1 MNFSFPFRP
10 LAAAC
15 LTFLIYAI
23 ALAAP
28 AAAGTIVRFDTTL
41 GDFDVELYDDVV
53 PATVANF
60 LDYVLDGDYTNT
72 LVHRTVPNFVIQGGG
87 FRSNFA
93 GIPTDPPIP
102 LQYVLPNE
110 RGTLAMARQ
119 TSPNTATS
127 QWFINTVDN
136 STGLGPGGWS
146 SDGYAVFGRV
156 LGDGMDVVDA
166 IAAVPRY
173 QFNSPFGELPLQNY
187 TIGNQIV
194 DANKILI
201 NSVTVIG
208 YAPEPSTMVLGAMGL
223 AALGLVWRKR
233 RQKTSGW
240 KSSPPIR

>member
-1 MNFSFPFRP
+1 MNFLFPFRL
-10 LAAAC
+10 LAAAG
-15 LTFLIYAI
+15 LTFLVFAI
-23 ALAAP
+23 ALTTP

-72 LVHRTVPNFVIQGGG
+72 LVHRTVPNFVVQGGG
-87 FRSNFA
+87 FRSNFT
-93 GIPTDPPIP
+93 GIPTDPAIP

-136 STGLGPGGWS
+136 SAGLGPGGWS
-146 SDGYAVFGRV
+146 ADGYAVFGRV
-156 LGDGMDVVDA
+156 LGNGMEVVDA

-173 QFNSPFGELPLQNY
+173 NFGTPFGELPLQNY
-187 TIGNQIV
+187 TPPNQIA
-194 DANKILI
+194 DANKILV
-201 NSVTVIG
+201 NSITVV
-208 YAPEPSTMVLGAMGL
+208 PEPSTIALGAIGL
-223 AALGLVWRKR
+223 TALGLVWRKR
-233 RQKTSGW
+233 RQKISGW
-240 KSSPPIR
+240 KSSQPIR